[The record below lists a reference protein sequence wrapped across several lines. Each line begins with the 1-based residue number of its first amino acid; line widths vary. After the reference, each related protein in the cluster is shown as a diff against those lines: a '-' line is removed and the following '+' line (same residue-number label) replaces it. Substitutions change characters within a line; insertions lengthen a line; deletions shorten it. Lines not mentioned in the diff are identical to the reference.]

1 MMNYAIAGG
10 TFMGFAPESQL
21 SAIVERIK
29 QAIKNTIRIINQHST
44 K

>member
-29 QAIKNTIRIINQHST
+29 QAIKNTIRIINQPST